1 MDYKLILS
9 PKPERICPPKWVCM
23 HLTLIPTCMNFLSQF
38 RSTKFLDDHG
48 NTCRCG
54 AHALADI
61 RTPLYF
67 TVPLGSAGKHRW
79 IAKMGEQ
86 ETSVNTPV
94 TINV

>member
-1 MDYKLILS
+1 MAMG
-9 PKPERICPPKWVCM
+9 V
-23 HLTLIPTCMNFLSQF
+23 
-38 RSTKFLDDHG
+38 
-48 NTCRCG
+48 
-54 AHALADI
+54 HALADI